1 MIEREATRLRHKVRL
16 VRAWCGLVRLFKVR
30 AAGSDMLIFRPKV
43 SAKASTPIPDSV
55 RNASSREKKR
65 VYKIVLE
72 KATQQQRRELEAA
85 RRITTASA

>member
-1 MIEREATRLRHKVRL
+1 MV
-16 VRAWCGLVRLFKVR
+16 
-30 AAGSDMLIFRPKV
+30 IFRSKV
-43 SAKASTPIPDSV
+43 PVKASTPISDFV

>member
-1 MIEREATRLRHKVRL
+1 M
-16 VRAWCGLVRLFKVR
+16 
-30 AAGSDMLIFRPKV
+30 IFRSKV
-43 SAKASTPIPDSV
+43 PVKASTPISDFV

-85 RRITTASA
+85 RKITTVSA